1 MAASKILIGR
11 GTGSAAIAPHIGTST
26 TSLGAKV
33 MSAQSSFVQ
42 RDDDVLMV
50 RPGKWTLTIVTLLRV
65 ETLRFNELK
74 RHANGISQKTL
85 TITLRELE
93 RDGFITRTMYAT
105 IPPRVDYEL
114 TDLGRE
120 LVDLADGLR
129 LFADRNRERVL
140 AARERFDA
148 SGGEPVIRLIHP
160 E

>member
-1 MAASKILIGR
+1 
-11 GTGSAAIAPHIGTST
+11 
-26 TSLGAKV
+26 

-85 TITLRELE
+85 TVTLRELE